1 MPERDE
7 LIGFQQRVLD
17 ALKGP
22 LDKTPHFAEHGA
34 WVDVRIDAYSG
45 WADDFYDHGNWTAGF
60 WAGMLLELEH
70 LGAESQRDLAEAITR
85 KLAARAD
92 DGGTHDL
99 GFMFRPSACALF
111 DETGSSEW
119 RDIGLRSAAALAA
132 RFRPAGGYLQAFGT
146 LDDPRSMGTS
156 TVDTMMNLP
165 LLLWAW
171 KVTGDDRYRDIAV
184 SHADATAR
192 DIVRPD
198 GSTFHL
204 ITHDTAG
211 AVSWAGTYQ
220 GAADAS
226 CWTRGQAWAIHGFVT
241 MALET
246 GEQRFADV
254 AAKVLGYYVAHH
266 DVTALPPYDLLADT
280 GHVDASAGAIV
291 LSGLAE
297 ALADP
302 ALATQLDAEVRI
314 PMIRRALDEGAL
326 FADPVGLIGRSVYS
340 LPHQLGVDGP
350 LPYGDYYYL
359 RALRLLSPETSIS

>member
-1 MPERDE
+1 MPERED
-7 LIGFQQRVLD
+7 LIQLQQRVLD
-17 ALKGP
+17 ALSGS
-22 LDKTPHFAEHGA
+22 LDKTPHYAEQGE
-34 WVDVRIDAYSG
+34 WVDVPIDAYSG
-45 WADDFYDHGNWTAGF
+45 WTDDFYDHGNWTAGF

-70 LGAESQRDLAEAITR
+70 LGAPPQRDLAETITR
-85 KLAARAD
+85 KLSVRAD

-119 RDIGLRSAAALAA
+119 RDIGLRSADALAA
-132 RFRPAGGYLQAFGT
+132 RFRPAGGYLQAFGA
-146 LDDPRSMGTS
+146 LDDVRSMGTS

-165 LLLWAW
+165 LLWWAW

-204 ITHDTAG
+204 ITHDTDG
-211 AVSWAGTYQ
+211 SVSWAGTYQ
-220 GAADAS
+220 GAGDES
-226 CWTRGQAWAIHGFVT
+226 CWTRGQAWAVHGFIT

-254 AAKVLGYYVAHH
+254 SEKVLDYYVSHH
-266 DVTALPPYDLLADT
+266 DLTALPPYDLLVDT
-280 GHVDASAGAIV
+280 GQVDASAGAIV

-302 ALATQLDAEVRI
+302 ALAAQLDAEARI
-314 PMIRRALDEGAL
+314 PMIRRALEEGAL
-326 FADPVGLIGRSVYS
+326 FADHVGLIGRSVYS
-340 LPHQLGVDGP
+340 LPHKLGVGGP

-359 RALRLLSPETSIS
+359 RAMRLLSAEASFS